1 MTGTAQIETDE
12 LDEIYEFLVNA
23 DVIDGPPGFRDTI
36 AELWPDLHHKLKPP
50 KSEVH

>member
-23 DVIDGPPGFRDTI
+23 VPANDHDRQREKAG
-36 AELWPDLHHKLKPP
+36 
-50 KSEVH
+50 